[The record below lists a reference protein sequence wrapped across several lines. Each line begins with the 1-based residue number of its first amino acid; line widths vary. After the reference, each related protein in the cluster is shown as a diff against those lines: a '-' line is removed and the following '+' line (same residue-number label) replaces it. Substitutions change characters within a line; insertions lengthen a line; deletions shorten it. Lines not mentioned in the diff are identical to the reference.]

1 MHSRPMPTDTQCGT
15 IRQLR
20 PSDFPRFRD
29 HLLRLD
35 HQSRRD
41 RFNGSTDD
49 HSLKAYAAR
58 CFIDGTTVVGCM
70 DEAHVIGAAELHER
84 PDRPDPT
91 AEIAFSVEQPFQ
103 RRGIGRRLFERLI
116 IHALALGYTKLHVTT
131 HAQNAAMKA
140 LARSFN
146 ATLTFEE
153 GETVGEIVLDPML
166 EPGLRRIRVATAD
179 SSTGFP
185 DQKRQLAAIVN

>member
-1 MHSRPMPTDTQCGT
+1 MQPQTTPIQGQQGS

-20 PSDFPRFRD
+20 PSDFHRFRD

-35 HQSRRD
+35 SESRRD

-58 CFIDGTTVVGCM
+58 CFIDGTTVIGCM
-70 DEAHVIGAAELHER
+70 DSDRVVGAAELHER

-91 AEIAFSVEQPFQ
+91 AEIAFSVEQSFQ

-146 ATLTFEE
+146 AKLTFEE

-166 EPGLRRIRVATAD
+166 EPGLRRIRVATTG
-179 SSTGFP
+179 SSSGFP
-185 DQKRQLAAIVN
+185 DRKWQLAAIVN